1 MRFVSEFAA
10 LSVSKEPSWWLVF
23 SNDRI
28 LIDPDS
34 RTGPIPFA
42 TELADLNPL
51 PLRQHHLGKL
61 DGSPCCAVQVA
72 DDAVAPDGMVFKAI
86 RGLFGTVEDDLV
98 GLAARANQIL
108 RWDEAHTYCGRCGIE
123 MTAKPDERAKICP
136 ACKLVNYPRIS
147 PAIIV
152 AITRDDKIL
161 LARSSRFPTAFY
173 SVLAGFVEPGESLE
187 DCLRREVKEEVGV
200 SVKRIR
206 YFGSQPWPY
215 PDSLMV
221 GFTATYAGGD
231 LVIDKKE
238 ILDAGWFAADALPQ
252 TPGKFSIAGRL
263 IDGFVKK
270 KKRVRPLARPHPV

>member
-1 MRFVSEFAA
+1 MQFVSEF
-10 LSVSKEPSWWLVF
+10 LSSPVQEGPVWWFVF

-28 LIDPDS
+28 LIDSDS
-34 RTGPIPFA
+34 RTGPIPFSM
-42 TELADLNPL
+42 DLTDLKAL
-51 PLRQHHLGKL
+51 PIRQHYLGRL

-72 DDAVAPDGMVFKAI
+72 DDAVAPDGMTFRGI
-86 RGLFGTVEDDLV
+86 RELFGAVEDDLV
-98 GLAARANQIL
+98 GLAARANQIV
-108 RWDEAHTYCGRCGIE
+108 RWDESHTYCGRCGE
-123 MTAKPDERAKICP
+123 KTVYKPDERAKTCP

-152 AITRDDKIL
+152 AITRGDRIL
-161 LARSSRFPTAFY
+161 LARSSRFRSAFY

-187 DCLRREVKEEVGV
+187 ECLRREVEEEVGV
-200 SVKRIR
+200 RVKDIR

-221 GFTATYAGGD
+221 GFTATYASGD

-238 ILDAGWFAADALPQ
+238 IMDAGWFTADDLPQ

-263 IDGFVKK
+263 IDGFVKE
-270 KKRVRPLARPHPV
+270 KR